1 MQTKLISLIHKAK
14 PKRALFTS
22 FAFSIAWFE
31 SVVLPALR
39 AVGCEQIDLLVD
51 ARDAS
56 VSTEEA
62 VSLYAGKAYRIIPV
76 YLAGTSVFHP
86 KLSYLETEHHDCLV
100 VSSAN
105 LTLAGH
111 GKNLE
116 IIDAV
121 SSQTEPD
128 VLVEFAN
135 FLDILIRKH
144 EFSPENM
151 EVLVSYQTRAAS
163 FMPKEPTRNRK
174 AWLVHTLERTAAE
187 QLVEHA
193 STLGPILTLT
203 VLSPYHSPSGAPV
216 QRLADKLGAPVIRIG
231 LNAATYVAPF
241 REDAM
246 QFTQPPEYVLPDTER
261 AARFLHAKCF
271 ELVTQD
277 NVLVMT
283 GSVNATG
290 QSLESTKNV
299 EVSLVRLSNESPFAW
314 DDVDEPEGYLPCEFS
329 VAEMTARLPALQ
341 ASWTSSNH
349 LTGFVEPFGDSAQMA
364 LAEIWEGDALIL
376 SIPDVELLEG
386 VFSIKL
392 RNQYGAQGGLRL
404 VIIAPTWKAT
414 GWINV
419 EVELA
424 ADETQ
429 RALVNASARLLAG
442 EYQIS
447 DLNTLLSWLESLQEK
462 RELQPVHPGGGNR
475 PKGETPEPSTDPLIT
490 YAEWHVS
497 TERYRGFGVPA
508 ALARSSIE
516 ALFKWLDRDIEKI
529 KPTIQPPEPKPVDKP
544 TVITSPPRLRLLV
557 SERSEF
563 VDDTVDPN
571 VAENA
576 DEIFMRCL
584 ARLPQALEANPRTAQ
599 TPLIVE
605 LCGSAQLKFGLFNL
619 EMART
624 SGRPDEAVQNL
635 LEGWLLRFSAFDYSD
650 EHRAR
655 LLPFFCALACCTA
668 HVYPGTSLPSLKQA
682 LNRLARRALTR
693 QEVHHSAELAFASNR
708 FARLS
713 ELAHSLA
720 LSKASAI
727 GDSVTVSEQLAQLVA
742 HVVLES
748 VPDLSAMPAAFKKP
762 VAALMQHRS
771 SSNKAFGL
779 VHDFPGSGGFCPCC
793 FAALHADDQA
803 RLRTERTHVCKN
815 VTCQRPLFYGVDS
828 SELNQLGLTGR
839 YKG

>member
-1 MQTKLISLIHKAK
+1 MQTKLIYLIHKAR

-62 VSLYAGKAYRIIPV
+62 ASLYAGKTYRIIPI
-76 YLAGTSVFHP
+76 YFAGTAVFHP
-86 KLSYLETEHHDCLV
+86 KLSYFETEHNDCLV

-116 IIDAV
+116 VIDAV
-121 SSQTEPD
+121 SSQSEPD
-128 VLVEFAN
+128 VFGEFAH
-135 FLDILIRKH
+135 FLDILLSKH
-144 EFSPENM
+144 EFSAENK
-151 EVLVSYQTRAAS
+151 EVLVSYQVRAAS
-163 FMPKEPTRNRK
+163 FAPKEPTPNRK
-174 AWLVHTLERTAAE
+174 AWLVHTLEHTAAE

-193 STLGPILTLT
+193 SKLGPILSLT

-261 AARFLHAKCF
+261 AARFPHAKCF

-349 LTGFVEPFGDSAQMA
+349 LTGFVEPFCDSAQMA
-364 LAEIWEGDALIL
+364 LAEIWERGTLIA

-386 VFSIKL
+386 AFSIKL
-392 RNQYGAQGGLRL
+392 RHQYGAQGGLRL

-419 EVELA
+419 EVELS

-447 DLNTLLSWLESLQEK
+447 DLNTLLSWLESLHGN
-462 RELQPVHPGGGNR
+462 REPTHVYAGGGNS
-475 PKGETPEPSTDPLIT
+475 PKGDISESSAGPLVT

-497 TERYRGFGVPA
+497 TERYRGFGIPA
-508 ALARSSIE
+508 ALARSSVE

-529 KPTIQPPEPKPVDKP
+529 EPTIQPTELVPVDKP
-544 TVITSPPRLRLLV
+544 TVTSLPRLRLLL

-563 VDDTVDPN
+563 VDDSVDSN

-576 DEIFMRCL
+576 DEIFMQCL
-584 ARLPQALEANPRTAQ
+584 ARLPQALETNPRTAQ

-605 LCGSAQLKFGLFNL
+605 LCGSAQLKFGLYNL
-619 EMART
+619 EMARA
-624 SGRPDEAVQNL
+624 SGRPDVSVQNL
-635 LEGWLLRFSAFDYSD
+635 LEGWLLRFSAFDYND

-655 LLPFFCALACCTA
+655 LLPYFCALACCTA

-682 LNRLARRALTR
+682 LNRLAGRALTR

-713 ELAHSLA
+713 ALA
-720 LSKASAI
+720 LTLALAKASAI
-727 GDSVTVSEQLAQLVA
+727 GDSLTVSEQLAQLVA
-742 HVVLES
+742 HVVLEP
-748 VPDLSAMPAAFKKP
+748 VPDLSAIPATFKEP
-762 VAALMQHRS
+762 VAALMQHRRS
-771 SSNKAFGL
+771 LNKAFGL
-779 VHDFPGSGGFCPCC
+779 VRDTPGSGGFCPCC

-803 RLRTERTHVCKN
+803 RLRTERAHVCKN